1 MIYFLLAGNRPPGRC
16 CGIWA
21 CGTPR
26 SRFLQREPVG
36 HDPRRLGAPRTT
48 QTYVSA
54 AHMMRALGAGD
65 RVVCVTA
72 SYGGSRSPDEVRWP
86 PGGDLAKVRS
96 QAPPALAVLGVTEH
110 HWLDYPDGGC
120 AQVPLAEGAARIH
133 EQLQAA
139 RPYTVMTFGPG
150 LRDRA
155 SGPHQRVPLGGCRP
169 GRATTATRPRCSG
182 DRLERMGRRMG
193 RSSSRSGCSSATSR
207 SRSPAPT
214 SARTCASPRTRSTPE
229 LQALLCQVSQVTPM
243 VDELGIEQYAL
254 AIAEEGF
261 R

>member
-1 MIYFLLAGNRPPGRC
+1 MNPWGTILGV
-16 CGIWA
+16 WA
-21 CGTPR
+21 HPDD
-26 SRFLQREPVG
+26 E
-36 HDPRRLGAPRTT
+36 
-48 QTYVSA
+48 TYVSA

-72 SYGGSRSPDEVRWP
+72 SYGELGSPDEVRWP

-96 QAPPALAVLGVTEH
+96 QELDAALAVLGVTEH

-133 EQLQAA
+133 EQLQAV
-139 RPYTVMTFGPG
+139 RPDTVMTFGPDG
-150 LRDRA
+150 GTGHPDHISVSRWVDAALTSYDGHPPTLLWATDSSEWVAEWRA
-155 SGPHQRVPLGGCRP
+155 ALEPLGVFLGNEP
-169 GRATTATRPRCSG
+169 VSVPRADLRSYLRLTPDEV
-182 DRLERMGRRMG
+182 DRKLR
-193 RSSSRSGCSSATSR
+193 
-207 SRSPAPT
+207 
-214 SARTCASPRTRSTPE
+214 
-229 LQALLCQVSQVTPM
+229 ALLCQVSQVTPM